1 MKIKSIY
8 TALEDYIFKKSSKEY
23 NPLNDVINRRL
34 LNCFLVLTLIGIIV
48 LPYHM
53 GGHTGHPF
61 LACQIFTACQMVVFV
76 VVEVLVWIRKLKI
89 KNVLIIMLSFMFGKQ
104 IFDALMCSF
113 VVKCNNPEEIII
125 GSYVMCIAAIIF
137 TIAGHLR
144 KLSLIMSSIMFVSFI
159 ACACVPSNKH
169 LINAYWYFG
178 VIFIAIF
185 LLSLG
190 NYRHIGVERWLVAQI
205 DNADL
210 ETKKIVELMA
220 TMPDMPIEQM
230 RSLIDRLTDDQ
241 RKQMMENVN
250 NYMMQKTQLSQQIE
264 ARWPSLTFT
273 EIEICVLIIKGMTL
287 KEICAKL
294 GKSETT
300 VSSHRSHIR
309 QKLGLDRNDHLQTF
323 LQNNLR

>member
-1 MKIKSIY
+1 MKSKSIY
-8 TALEDYIFKKSSKEY
+8 SAIEEYVFQTKTKEY
-23 NPLNDVINRRL
+23 NPLNAVINRRL
-34 LNCFLVLTLIGIIV
+34 LNCFLVLTLIGIVV

-53 GGHTGHPF
+53 GGHTGRPF
-61 LACQIFTACQMVVFV
+61 LACRIFTACQIIVFIAVQIMV
-76 VVEVLVWIRKLKI
+76 WWRKLKI
-89 KNVLIIMLSFMFGKQ
+89 KNALIILLSFMFGKQ

-113 VVKCNNPEEIII
+113 VVKCDKPEEIII

-159 ACACVPSNKH
+159 ACVCVPDNKH

-178 VIFIAIF
+178 VIIVAIF
-185 LLSLG
+185 ILSLS
-190 NYRHIGVERWLVAQI
+190 NYRHVGVERWLVAQI

-210 ETKKIVELMA
+210 ETKKIVEMMS
-220 TMPDMPIEQM
+220 TIPDMQTEQM
-230 RSLIDRLTDDQ
+230 QGLIDRLSDEQ

-250 NYMMQKTQLSQQIE
+250 NYMMHKTQLSQQIE

-273 EIEICVLIIKGMTL
+273 EIEICVLIIKGMAL
-287 KEICAKL
+287 KEICANL